1 MASTMPPSSFNRRGR
16 RRAKRPH
23 TGTNSEP
30 VNSRQPSRVVFLSQR
45 KAELERKASRS
56 AAGRASQRRKGS
68 ARSQKQP
75 PSTALVHAVGLAQR
89 MRLVVVWL
97 ILMAGSLMLGA
108 NVYKLQVIQ
117 GKELTDKA
125 RDQQH
130 DVQQQLV
137 PRRPIVDRQGNIL
150 AIDRPVYTLYAHP
163 KMFEKPAA
171 EIAAELAAILPANLN
186 LTAGKLIDKF
196 STAPSGILI
205 DELLPQEV
213 GVRIAQLNLNGLDLR
228 EQFSRFYPHQ
238 ELAAEIVGYFD
249 FLNEKKPQAGVEYSQ
264 QDLLEPSITPDP
276 SNPIAATVQQE
287 SMGFLPIDDLR
298 LQLTVDT
305 RLQQAARS
313 ALQQKMKE
321 YSAKRGTAIVMDV
334 RDGSLLSLVSEPSYD
349 PNKYYNFTSEH
360 FNNWAV
366 TVTYE
371 PGSTFKPIVV
381 AIALESQ
388 SITPDSVFNDSGEIY
403 IDGWQIANADYEYAG
418 GRGALTLSQILQYS
432 SNIGMVQVEQK
443 IRPKVF
449 YSWLERLGL
458 GKQLSIDMP
467 GAGASQLASQQDFL
481 ASPVNA
487 ATTAF
492 GQGFSLTPLQLIQM
506 HAALANGGKLVTPH
520 VVRGLYNS
528 AGEPSWTPELPPP
541 TPLFSPTTTKAVL
554 SMMEAVVTDGTGK
567 AAAIP
572 GYRIAGKT
580 GTAQKAN
587 PNGSGYYENA
597 KIVSF
602 VGIVPADAPRYAIL
616 VVVDEPLGGS
626 GGAVAA
632 PVVKSI
638 IEALIPI
645 AGIPPSQETADLEQ
659 ESDVETR

>member
-1 MASTMPPSSFNRRGR
+1 MASTVPPSSFNRRGR

-23 TGTNSEP
+23 TGTGSEP
-30 VNSRQPSRVVFLSQR
+30 VKKLQPSRVVSLSQR
-45 KAELERKASRS
+45 KAVLDRKPSRS
-56 AAGRASQRRKGS
+56 ATGRASQRRKGS
-68 ARSQKQP
+68 ARTQRQQQSA
-75 PSTALVHAVGLAQR
+75 ALAPAVGLAR
-89 MRLVVVWL
+89 RTRLLLVWL
-97 ILMAGSLMLGA
+97 VLMAGSLVLGA
-108 NVYKLQVIQ
+108 NVYKLQVIK
-117 GKELTDKA
+117 GKDLTERA
-125 RDQQH
+125 RY
-130 DVQQQLV
+130 QQQV
-137 PRRPIVDRQGNIL
+137 VEKQFIPRRPIVDRQGNIL
-150 AIDRPVYTLYAHP
+150 AIDRTVYTLYAHP
-163 KMFEKPAA
+163 NQFKKPAA
-171 EIAAELAAILPANLN
+171 EIAAELAPLLN

-196 STAPSGILI
+196 STAPSGIFI
-205 DELLPQEV
+205 ADFLPEKV
-213 GVRIAQLNLNGLDLR
+213 GDNIAALNENGLDLTK
-228 EQFSRFYPHQ
+228 QLSRFYPHQ
-238 ELAAEIVGYFD
+238 ELGAEILGYVD
-249 FLNEKKPQAGVEYSQ
+249 LENKAQAGVEYSQ
-264 QDLLEPSITPDP
+264 RDLLDRNITPDP
-276 SNPIAATVQQE
+276 NNPLAATVKQE
-287 SMGFLPIDDLR
+287 SMGFSPIDDLR

-321 YSAKRGTAIVMDV
+321 FSAKQGTAIVMDV

-349 PNKYYNFTSEH
+349 PNQYYKFNSDH
-360 FNNWAV
+360 FKNWAV
-366 TVTYE
+366 TDIYE

-388 SITPDSVFNDSGEIY
+388 SIHTDSVFNDSGEIY

-432 SNIGMVQVEQK
+432 SNIGMVQVAQEM
-443 IRPKVF
+443 RPKVF

-458 GKQLSIDMP
+458 GKKLSVDLP
-467 GAGASQLASQQDFL
+467 GAGTSLIASEKDFI
-481 ASPVNA
+481 ASPANA

-492 GQGFSLTPLQLIQM
+492 GQGFALTPLQLVQL

-528 AGEPSWTPELPPP
+528 AGVPSWTPELPPP
-541 TPLFSPTTTKAVL
+541 TPLFSPKTTKAVL
-554 SMMEAVVTDGTGK
+554 SMMEAVVNDGTGK

-587 PNGSGYYENA
+587 PNGGYYENA

-602 VGIVPADAPRYAIL
+602 IGIVPAEAPRYAIL
-616 VVVDEPLGGS
+616 VVVDEPQGGS
-626 GGAVAA
+626 GGVVAA

-645 AGIPPSQETADLEQ
+645 ADIPPSQETGDLEHN
-659 ESDVETR
+659 SDL

>member
-1 MASTMPPSSFNRRGR
+1 
-16 RRAKRPH
+16 
-23 TGTNSEP
+23 
-30 VNSRQPSRVVFLSQR
+30 
-45 KAELERKASRS
+45 
-56 AAGRASQRRKGS
+56 
-68 ARSQKQP
+68 
-75 PSTALVHAVGLAQR
+75 
-89 MRLVVVWL
+89 
-97 ILMAGSLMLGA
+97 MAGSLVLGA
-108 NVYKLQVIQ
+108 NVYKLQVIK
-117 GKELTDKA
+117 GKDLTERA
-125 RDQQH
+125 RY
-130 DVQQQLV
+130 QQQVVKKRLV
-137 PRRPIVDRQGNIL
+137 PRRPIIDRQGNIL
-150 AIDRPVYTLYAHP
+150 AIDRPVYTLQANP
-163 KMFEKPAA
+163 NQFKKPAA

-196 STAPSGILI
+196 STAPSGIPI
-205 DELLPQEV
+205 DDFLPEEV
-213 GVRIAQLNLNGLDLR
+213 GDNVAALNQDGLELTKKL
-228 EQFSRFYPHQ
+228 SRFYPHQ
-238 ELAAEIVGYFD
+238 ELGAEILGYVD
-249 FLNEKKPQAGVEYSQ
+249 LENKAQAGVEYSQ
-264 QDLLEPSITPDP
+264 RDLLDRNITPDP
-276 SNPIAATVQQE
+276 KNPLAATVKQE

-321 YSAKRGTAIVMDV
+321 FSAKRGTAIVMDV

-349 PNKYYNFTSEH
+349 PNKYYNFTSDH
-360 FNNWAV
+360 FKNWAV
-366 TVTYE
+366 TDIYE

-403 IDGWQIANADYEYAG
+403 IEGWQIANADYEYAG
-418 GRGALTLSQILQYS
+418 GRGAITLSQILQYS
-432 SNIGMVQVEQK
+432 SNIGMVEVAQEM
-443 IRPKVF
+443 RPKVF

-458 GKQLSIDMP
+458 GKQLSVDLP
-467 GAGASQLASQQDFL
+467 GAGTSYIASQKDFL
-481 ASPVNA
+481 ASRVNA

-492 GQGFSLTPLQLIQM
+492 GQGVALTPLQLIQM
-506 HAALANGGKLVTPH
+506 QAALANGGKLVTPH

-528 AGEPSWTPELPPP
+528 AGVPSWTPELPPP

-554 SMMEAVVTDGTGK
+554 SMMEAVVADGTGK

-580 GTAQKAN
+580 GTAQKIN
-587 PNGSGYYENA
+587 PNGGYYENA

-602 VGIVPADAPRYAIL
+602 IGIVPAEAPRYAIL
-616 VVVDEPLGGS
+616 VVVDEPQGGS
-626 GGAVAA
+626 GGVVAA

>member
-1 MASTMPPSSFNRRGR
+1 MASTVPPSSFNRRGR
-16 RRAKRPH
+16 RAAKRPQ
-23 TGTNSEP
+23 TGTGSEQ
-30 VNSRQPSRVVFLSQR
+30 VLEQQPSRVVSLSQR
-45 KAELERKASRS
+45 KAELERKPSRS
-56 AAGRASQRRKGS
+56 AGRRASQRRKGS
-68 ARSQKQP
+68 AR
-75 PSTALVHAVGLAQR
+75 TARQQQSAALAPAVGLAR
-89 MRLVVVWL
+89 RTRLLLVWL
-97 ILMAGSLMLGA
+97 ILMAGSLVLGA
-108 NVYKLQVIQ
+108 NVYKLQVLQ
-117 GKELTDKA
+117 GKDLAERA
-125 RDQQH
+125 RY
-130 DVQQQLV
+130 QQQVVEKPLV

-171 EIAAELAAILPANLN
+171 EIAAQLAPALN
-186 LTAGKLIDKF
+186 LTAGKLLDKF
-196 STAPSGILI
+196 STSPSGI
-205 DELLPQEV
+205 
-213 GVRIAQLNLNGLDLR
+213 RIADFLPKEAGDRIADLNLNGLDLT

-249 FLNEKKPQAGVEYSQ
+249 FDNENKPQAGVEYSQ
-264 QDLLEPSITPDP
+264 KDLLDRSITPDP
-276 SNPIAATVQQE
+276 SNPLAATVKQE
-287 SMGFLPIDDLR
+287 PMGFLPIDDLR

-349 PNKYYNFTSEH
+349 PNQYYNFTSEH
-360 FNNWAV
+360 FKNWAV
-366 TVTYE
+366 TDTYE
-371 PGSTFKPIVV
+371 PGSTFKPIAV
-381 AIALESQ
+381 AIALEARA
-388 SITPDSVFNDSGEIY
+388 IDTDSVFNDSGEIY

-418 GRGALTLSQILQYS
+418 GRGVLTLSQILQYS
-432 SNIGMVQVEQK
+432 SNVGMVEITKQ

-458 GKQLSIDMP
+458 GKQLSADMP
-467 GAGASQLASQQDFL
+467 DAGTSLIASQKDFL

-520 VVRGLYNS
+520 VVRGLFNS
-528 AGEPSWTPELPPP
+528 AGVPSWTPELPPP
-541 TPLFSPTTTKAVL
+541 KPLFSPKTTKAVL
-554 SMMEAVVTDGTGK
+554 SMMEAAVTDGTGK
-567 AAAIP
+567 EAVIP

-587 PNGSGYYENA
+587 PNGGYYENA

-602 VGIVPADAPRYAIL
+602 VGIVPAEAPRYAIL
-616 VVVDEPLGGS
+616 AVVDEPQGGS
-626 GGAVAA
+626 GGKVAA
-632 PVVKSI
+632 PIVKSI

-645 AGIPPSQETADLEQ
+645 AGIPPSQETADLQ
-659 ESDVETR
+659 QNSDF